1 MSHRYAFFAETY
13 ATERLKTLSVWSQMV
28 HQCLSEDRLFSSC
41 RLAGGAE
48 SRSGVG
54 LHTPSAFA
62 AFM

>member
-41 RLAGGAE
+41 RLA
-48 SRSGVG
+48 
-54 LHTPSAFA
+54 
-62 AFM
+62 